1 MTHRNLL
8 ANYLNVGWVALMG
21 FAFIPL
27 YVKYLGVEA
36 YGLIGLFAVLQVWL
50 NLLDVGLSPT
60 LSREMARFSG
70 GSKDATS
77 IRRLLRTVEL
87 IAFAFA
93 VVIVV
98 ALSIGAKWLSVNW
111 VQPSKL
117 APETVTHALIWMG
130 LIGGIGFLEGIYRSA
145 VIGLQRQVALSAV
158 TSSVATLKGLGAV
171 TLIAFVSPSIE
182 LFFAWQA
189 GCSLLVLISL
199 RYLVYSTLPKAN
211 GPVHF
216 EWEALIQIRT
226 FAAGVFTTTLLAT
239 LLTQSDK
246 FILTAMLS
254 LESWAHYSLAA
265 VSAGALALLY
275 QPIYQAWLPRMSEL
289 VAASKHEELIRMFHL
304 GSQLVAVVIGSAA
317 AVAIFNADEL
327 LYAWT
332 GDKNIVKE
340 FVLIFCLLVAGN
352 MMNGLLAIPY
362 AVQIAHGWTSLGV
375 KANAV
380 AVLIL
385 VPALLIVVPRYGGM
399 GAAVLWVLLN
409 LGYLFIGMHFMF
421 RRLLV
426 EHKGRWYIVDV
437 ALPLSVSAATAAT
450 LSTAMP
456 EAGSRVL
463 AGIVP
468 IIIGAFVLC
477 LTAALS
483 PAVRS
488 HARLMFRPQP

>member
-1 MTHRNLL
+1 VTHRNLA

-70 GSKDATS
+70 GSQDATS

-87 IAFAFA
+87 IAFAFSA
-93 VVIVV
+93 VIV
-98 ALSIGAKWLSVNW
+98 ALLLLSAQWLSVNW
-111 VQPSKL
+111 VQPSRL
-117 APETVTHALIWMG
+117 PAETVTHALMWMG

-145 VIGLQRQVALSAV
+145 VIGLQRQVALSAI

-171 TLIAFVSPSIE
+171 ALIAFVSPNIE

-189 GCSLLVLISL
+189 GCSLLVLMSL
-199 RYLVYSTLPKAN
+199 RYLVYSTLPKAT
-211 GPVHF
+211 GPVRF
-216 EWEALIQIRT
+216 DWAALIQIRT

-254 LESWAHYSLAA
+254 LESWGHYSLAV

-289 VAASKHEELIRMFHL
+289 VAAAKHEELLRMFHL

-327 LYAWT
+327 LFAWT
-332 GDKNIVKE
+332 GDRQLVNE
-340 FVLIFCLLVAGN
+340 FAPIFCLLVAGN
-352 MMNGLLAIPY
+352 MLNGLLAIPY
-362 AVQIAHGWTSLGV
+362 AVQLAHGWTSLGV
-375 KANAV
+375 KANAA

-385 VPALLIVVPRYGGM
+385 VPSLLIVVPKYGGM
-399 GAAVLWVLLN
+399 GAAMLWVLLN

-421 RRLLV
+421 LRLMK
-426 EHKGRWYIVDV
+426 EHKLRWYLTDI
-437 ALPLSVSAATAAT
+437 ALPLSASAVTAGILSAAV
-450 LSTAMP
+450 P
-456 EAGSRVL
+456 EAGSRLVT
-463 AGIVP
+463 GMVP
-468 IIIGAFVLC
+468 IIIGALVLC
-477 LTAALS
+477 LTAAVS
-483 PAVRS
+483 PDVRS
-488 HARLMFRPQP
+488 HARLMLQK

>member
-1 MTHRNLL
+1 
-8 ANYLNVGWVALMG
+8 MG

-70 GSKDATS
+70 GNQDATS
-77 IRRLLRTVEL
+77 IRRLLRTIEL

-93 VVIVV
+93 AVMV
-98 ALSIGAKWLSVNW
+98 AVLVAGAKWLSVNW
-111 VQPSKL
+111 VQPSRL
-117 APETVTHALIWMG
+117 PAETVTHALMWIG
-130 LIGGIGFLEGIYRSA
+130 LIGGIGFLEGVYRSA
-145 VIGLQRQVALSAV
+145 VIGLQRQVALSAI

-171 TLIAFVSPSIE
+171 ALISLVSPSIE

-189 GCSLLVLISL
+189 GCSLLVLICL
-199 RYLVYSTLPKAN
+199 RYLAHSTLPKAT
-211 GPVHF
+211 GPVQF
-216 EWEALIQIRT
+216 DWAALIQVRT

-254 LESWAHYSLAA
+254 LESWGHYSLAA

-289 VAASKHEELIRMFHL
+289 VAAAKHEELLRMFHL

-317 AVAIFNADEL
+317 AVAIFNADKL
-327 LYAWT
+327 LFAWT
-332 GDKNIVKE
+332 GDRQLVNQFAPV
-340 FVLIFCLLVAGN
+340 FCLLVAGN
-352 MMNGLLAIPY
+352 MLNGLLAIPY

-380 AVLIL
+380 AVLVL
-385 VPALLIVVPRYGGM
+385 VPSLLIVVPKYGGA
-399 GAAVLWVLLN
+399 GAAILWVLLN
-409 LGYLFIGMHFMF
+409 LGYLFLGMHFMF
-421 RRLLV
+421 SRMMTEQKL
-426 EHKGRWYIVDV
+426 RWYLTDI
-437 ALPLSVSAATAAT
+437 ALPLSVSAVMAAILSAAVPETA
-450 LSTAMP
+450 
-456 EAGSRVL
+456 SRVL
-463 AGIVP
+463 AGMAP
-468 IIIGAFVLC
+468 IIIGALVLC
-477 LTAALS
+477 FTAAVS
-483 PAVRS
+483 PEVRS
-488 HARLMFRPQP
+488 QVKTILRDQL